1 MKSPHRNKKGERKVK
16 RVVLGVGYPISC
28 HKNVLAFF
36 KNHRV
41 SGSKVYM
48 SGEINLRTIAE
59 GKKIRLIA
67 EIIP

>member
-16 RVVLGVGYPISC
+16 RVVLGEGHLWTDQDSVELYQDANLYGA
-28 HKNVLAFF
+28 LL
-36 KNHRV
+36 
-41 SGSKVYM
+41 GKVKILDIFY
-48 SGEINLRTIAE
+48 